1 MHHPPRGPRTR
12 RFAAVAILTAAVTIG
27 GSGAQA
33 TPSPTAGAPT
43 ASVSGIVRTG
53 TQSDDAGKHL
63 TLITGD
69 TVAVRTDEDGTPSVT
84 VLSDGGGP
92 FQTSTGDDGDLYV
105 YPQDALDALDRGFLD
120 KELFNVTRL
129 LADGRGDAATG
140 EIPAI
145 VDYRGQPSAKTIET
159 VADSLPGSEPTTV
172 LPELG
177 MAGVDI
183 DKADAAD
190 FTSAATRSTGITK
203 IWYDGKVEAAL
214 DRSVPQIGAPDA
226 WAKGYDGKGA
236 KVAVL
241 DSGVDLTH
249 ADLAPRVTLTK
260 SFVTGEDI
268 GDGYGHGTHVASTIA
283 GTGAASGG
291 RYKGVAPGADLLIGK
306 VLNNKGGG
314 DFADV
319 LAGMEW
325 AAAQGADVINM
336 SLGATATHST
346 DALTEAVDSLSAST
360 GTLFVV
366 AAGNDGPDE
375 ITVASPATA
384 ASALTVG
391 AVDRSDKIA
400 PFSSRGPRIADAGI
414 KPEITAP
421 GVGIVAARATGT
433 TLGVPADAGYT
444 TMNGTSMATP
454 HVAGAAAIVAQQ
466 HPDWTGAR
474 IKAALTSHART
485 AADQSVYEQGYGRV
499 DVAATVGSDLDLA
512 GIVDFGLVKWQDTA
526 FDKRTRTLT
535 FTNDGTTAAS
545 LNLTTSGT
553 ALPAGALTLSGGGQV
568 TVPAGGTAEVTA
580 TLDPNLLPAGRYT
593 GSLTA
598 TAADGRSVHTPVGF
612 IKESPKRAVT
622 VGFKDRFGKT
632 PTGVELTVQGLDNDI
647 VAGYRLKARDSY
659 TWRLP
664 VGRYSII
671 GSLTSADAEGRGNVA
686 YSTDLFALPEIDI
699 TEQDQEGLTVDAAK
713 ASDLDLTV
721 RGEKRPLE
729 DSHFSL
735 LMQRTSPDGAEP
747 QQRGIT
753 DVLNSSDQK
762 YGVVPSETATTGEL
776 TLSTFITAREPL
788 QRLSVTSPVRRDITL
803 RTPGNAARFDGK
815 KRLTLVDA
823 GAGTEADFAAL
834 DVKGKAV
841 LITATNMVGITEQ
854 ARRAVSAGAVAMIAA
869 PAAEGPI
876 TSFVGTNLAIP
887 VSTTDYDDGRA
898 LVARAAKS
906 PVSVALTG
914 VYESGYTYAAQ
925 FYDTGR
931 LPASLAKTTSDHDYV
946 SVRNTFHA
954 DQARRV
960 GFESLDTWGPYGI
973 PSIRTAQFVGEGGSR
988 TDHILAGPRLTYQQ
1002 MVMPTTG
1009 YTARMEGPVVRY
1021 PQAGRHYSDTWYD
1034 APLHPSAATQLPCA
1048 FCRTDAGTVL
1058 TDNQGGDGD
1067 ADHRLTSGRWP
1078 TWTYY
1083 RDGQKITDLGT
1094 LMIPGQADYRLV
1106 QDTSRTFPFAGVTLG
1121 TKVNTEWNFRSAAPT
1136 HNTVEDCGTVLA
1148 GAKVCAT
1155 LPVVVLDYDIPVDVL
1170 NRAASARE
1178 FTFTV
1183 SGGRAKGFTGSS
1195 AMAGATVSVSYD
1207 DGATWSDTRG
1217 RRRDPNSFE
1226 ITVEHPAK
1234 TATNGFVT
1242 LRTEVSDGHGGR
1254 TVETITRA
1262 YALK

>member
-1 MHHPPRGPRTR
+1 M
-12 RFAAVAILTAAVTIG
+12 AILTAAVTIG

-33 TPSPTAGAPT
+33 APSPAAGAPT
-43 ASVSGIVRTG
+43 VPSPASGTVRSGTPSA
-53 TQSDDAGKHL
+53 TEGKPL

-69 TVAVRTDEDGTPSVT
+69 TVSVRTDADGTQSLT
-84 VLSDGGGP
+84 VLSDGRGP
-92 FQTSTGDDGDLYV
+92 FQTSTGANGDLYA
-105 YPQDALDALDRGFLD
+105 YPQDALGLLDRGVLD

-129 LADGRGDAATG
+129 LADGRGDAATD

-145 VDYRGQPSAKTIET
+145 VDYRGRPSAKTIET
-159 VADSLPGSEPTTV
+159 VADALPGSEPTTV

-183 DKADAAD
+183 DKADASGFA
-190 FTSAATRSTGITK
+190 SALTRSTGITR

-214 DRSVPQIGAPDA
+214 DRSVPQIGAPAA
-226 WAKGYDGKGA
+226 WAAGYDGKGA

-241 DSGVDLTH
+241 DSGVDLNH
-249 ADLAPRVTLTK
+249 ADLAPRVALTK

-291 RYKGVAPGADLLIGK
+291 RYKGVAPGAELLIGK

-319 LAGMEW
+319 LTGMEW
-325 AAAQGADVINM
+325 AAAQGADVVNM
-336 SLGATATHST
+336 SLGATATNST
-346 DALTEAVDSLSAST
+346 DALTEAVDSLSASA
-360 GTLFVV
+360 GTLFVI

-375 ITVASPATA
+375 VTVASPATA

-391 AVDRSDKIA
+391 AVDRDDRIA
-400 PFSSRGPRIADAGI
+400 PFSSRGPRIVDAGI

-421 GVGIVAARATGT
+421 GVGIVAARAAGT
-433 TLGVPADAGYT
+433 TLGTPAEAGYIA
-444 TMNGTSMATP
+444 MNGTSMATP

-466 HPDWTGAR
+466 HPEWTGAR
-474 IKAALTSHART
+474 IKAALTSHAKP

-512 GIVDFGLVKWQDTA
+512 GIVDFGLLKWQDTA

-535 FTNDGTTAAS
+535 FTNDGAAATTLRLS
-545 LNLTTSGT
+545 TSGT
-553 ALPAGALTLSGGGQV
+553 SLPAGALTFSGGDQV

-580 TLDPNLLPAGRYT
+580 TLDPNVLPAGRYT

-598 TAADGRSVHTPVGF
+598 TATDGRTVHAPVGF
-612 IKESPKRAVT
+612 IKESPKRAVK
-622 VGFKDRFGKT
+622 VSFKDRFGNT
-632 PTGVELTVQGLDNDI
+632 PTGVELTVQGLDNDF

-671 GSLTSADAEGRGNVA
+671 GSLTSAAPGGRGNVA
-686 YSTDLFALPEIDI
+686 HSTDLFALPEIDI
-699 TEQDQEGLTVDAAK
+699 TEEDQEGLTVDAAK
-713 ASDLDLTV
+713 ATDVGLTV

-729 DSHFSL
+729 GSHFSL
-735 LMQRTSPDGAEP
+735 LLQRTSPDGPEP

-753 DVLNSSDQK
+753 DVLTSSDQK
-762 YGVVPSETATTGEL
+762 YGVVPSAAATTGEL

-788 QRLSVTSPVRRDITL
+788 QRLSVTSPVRRDITV
-803 RTPGNAARFDGK
+803 RTPGNAARFDGTRK
-815 KRLTLVDA
+815 LTLVDA
-823 GAGTEADFAAL
+823 GAGTEAEFAGL

-854 ARRAVSAGAVAMIAA
+854 ARRAVTAGAVAMIAA
-869 PAAEGPI
+869 PASEGPI
-876 TSFVGTNLAIP
+876 TSFVGTNLSIP
-887 VSTTDYDDGRA
+887 VSTTDYDDGRE
-898 LVARAAKS
+898 LVELAASK
-906 PVSVALTG
+906 PVSIALTG

-925 FYDTGR
+925 FYDNGR
-931 LPASLAKTTSDHDYV
+931 LPVSLAKTTSDDDYV
-946 SVRNTFHA
+946 SVRNTFQA

-960 GFESLDTWGPYGI
+960 GFESLDIWGPYGL
-973 PSIRTAQFVGEGGSR
+973 PSIHTAQYVGEGGSR
-988 TDHILAGPRLTYQQ
+988 TDHILADPRLSYQQ
-1002 MVMPTTG
+1002 MVTPSTS
-1009 YTARMEGPVVRY
+1009 YVSRMEGAVVRY
-1021 PQAGRHYSDTWYD
+1021 RKAGRHYAETWYD
-1034 APLHPSAATQLPCA
+1034 APMHPSAATELPCA
-1048 FCRTDAGTVL
+1048 FCRTDVGTVL
-1058 TDNQGGDGD
+1058 TDNQGGDGSLG
-1067 ADHRLTSGRWP
+1067 HRLTSGRWP

-1083 RDGQKITDLGT
+1083 RDGQKVTDLST
-1094 LMIPGQADYRLV
+1094 LMVPGQAAYRLV
-1106 QDTSRTFPFAGVTLG
+1106 QDTSRTYAFAGVTLG
-1121 TKVNTEWNFRSAAPT
+1121 TKVNTEWNVRSAAPT
-1136 HNTVEDCGTVLA
+1136 RNTVKDCGTVLP

-1155 LPVVVLDYDIPVDVL
+1155 LPVVVLDYDIPLDVL
-1170 NRAASARE
+1170 NQAPAGRK

-1195 AMAGATVSVSYD
+1195 LMAGTKVSVSYD
-1207 DGATWSDTRG
+1207 DGATWSDARVQ
-1217 RRRDPNSFE
+1217 RRDANSFGV
-1226 ITVEHPAK
+1226 TVAHPAK
-1234 TATNGFVT
+1234 NATNGFVSV
-1242 LRTEVSDGHGGR
+1242 RTEVSDGRDAR